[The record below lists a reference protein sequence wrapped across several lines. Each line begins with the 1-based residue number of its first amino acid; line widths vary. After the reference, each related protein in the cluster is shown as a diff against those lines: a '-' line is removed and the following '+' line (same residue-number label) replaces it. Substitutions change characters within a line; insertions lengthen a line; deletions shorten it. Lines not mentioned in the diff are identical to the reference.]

1 LQYCGFA
8 FTVIARSIRDEAIQI
23 RADWIAS
30 LTLAMTM
37 PSGRPPLP
45 RNVWILG
52 FVSLLMDL
60 SSEIY
65 HALLPAFITL
75 VLGLP
80 ATALGAIDGVAEA
93 TANFAKLVS
102 GRLSD
107 RSLRRKPWVVAGYGL
122 GALSKPLFPLAT
134 GVATVM
140 GARFADRIGKG
151 IRGSPRDAMVADET
165 PPEIRGRAFGLR
177 QSLDTVGAL
186 LAPLAAIGLMAWF
199 ASDIRMVFWIAV
211 IPAACS
217 FLLAWTA
224 LREPEQ
230 HLAPFKRSPLFA
242 GFKQL
247 DKETKRLLQVGFLFG
262 LARFS
267 EAFLILK
274 GIEIG
279 LSEALSPVTLALFN
293 LAYVVLAYPAGAL
306 SDRMSPRSILMA
318 GIAVLVAG
326 DLVLAKTSGMAG
338 LIIGVTLWGAHMALT
353 QGIFSRMIADSA
365 PEELRA
371 TSFGAFWFV
380 SGIAGLLA
388 SLGAGLLWD
397 REGSAATFATSA
409 GIAAMALAMLS
420 LLPEERR
427 SPPFQGTG

>member
-1 LQYCGFA
+1 
-8 FTVIARSIRDEAIQI
+8 
-23 RADWIAS
+23 
-30 LTLAMTM
+30 M
-37 PSGRPPLP
+37 P
-45 RNVWILG
+45 RNVWVLG

-65 HALLPAFITL
+65 HALLPAFVTM

-80 ATALGAIDGVAEA
+80 ATALGAIDGIAEA
-93 TANFAKLVS
+93 TANFAKLGS

-107 RSLRRKPWVVAGYGL
+107 RSRNRKPWVMAGYGL
-122 GALSKPLFPLAT
+122 AALSKPLFPRAT
-134 GVATVM
+134 SAITLM
-140 GARFADRIGKG
+140 AARFADRIGKG

-177 QSLDTVGAL
+177 QALDTVGAL
-186 LAPLAAIGLMAWF
+186 LAPIAAIALMAWF
-199 ASDIRMVFWIAV
+199 ASDIRAVYWVAV

-217 FLLAWTA
+217 FLLAWLA

-230 HLAPFKRSPLFA
+230 HRAPLKRSPFFA
-242 GFKQL
+242 GFRNL
-247 DKETKRLLQVGFLFG
+247 NRETKRLLTVGFLFA

-279 LSEALSPVTLALFN
+279 LTEGLSPLTLALFN

-306 SDRMSPRSILMA
+306 SDRMRPRHILMA
-318 GIAVLVAG
+318 GMAVLVVG
-326 DLVLAKTSGMAG
+326 DLVLAKADNYA
-338 LIIGVTLWGAHMALT
+338 LLFVGVGLWGAHMALT
-353 QGIFSRMIADSA
+353 QGIFSRMIADAA

-380 SGIAGLLA
+380 SGVAGLLA
-388 SLGAGLLWD
+388 SLGAGMLWD

-409 GIAAMALAMLS
+409 GVAAMALAMLS
-420 LLPEERR
+420 LLAEEK
-427 SPPFQGTG
+427 S

>member
-1 LQYCGFA
+1 M
-8 FTVIARSIRDEAIQI
+8 S
-23 RADWIAS
+23 S
-30 LTLAMTM
+30 
-37 PSGRPPLP
+37 RPPLP

-65 HALLPAFITL
+65 HALLPAFITM

-80 ATALGAIDGVAEA
+80 ATALGAIDGIAEA
-93 TANFAKLVS
+93 TANFAKLAS

-107 RSLRRKPWVVAGYGL
+107 RSLKRKPWVVSGYGL
-122 GALSKPLFPLAT
+122 AALSKPLFPLA
-134 GVATVM
+134 GSAITVM
-140 GARFADRIGKG
+140 LARFADRIGKG

-165 PPEIRGRAFGLR
+165 PAEIRGRAFGLR

-186 LAPLAAIGLMAWF
+186 LAPIVAIGLMAWF
-199 ASDIRMVFWIAV
+199 ASDIRKVFWIAV
-211 IPAACS
+211 IPAFGS
-217 FLLAWTA
+217 FLLAWLA
-224 LREPEQ
+224 LSEPET
-230 HLAPFKRSPLFA
+230 HLGPLKRSPLFA

-247 DKETKRLLQVGFLFG
+247 DKSTKRLLAVGFLFG

-279 LSEALSPVTLALFN
+279 LSEALSPLTLALFN
-293 LAYVVLAYPAGAL
+293 LAYVVLAYPAGSL

-318 GIAVLVAG
+318 GMAVLVAG
-326 DLVLAKTSGMAG
+326 NLVLAKADNYAMLAAG
-338 LIIGVTLWGAHMALT
+338 VALWGAHMALT
-353 QGIFSRMIADSA
+353 QGIFSRIIADSA

-388 SLGAGLLWD
+388 SLGAGWMWD
-397 REGSAATFATSA
+397 REGSSATFFTSA
-409 GIAAMALAMLS
+409 AVAAAALAMLS
-420 LLPEERR
+420 LLQEERR
-427 SPPFQGTG
+427 A

>member
-1 LQYCGFA
+1 MRR
-8 FTVIARSIRDEAIQI
+8 TRDEQ
-23 RADWIAS
+23 RVS
-30 LTLAMTM
+30 
-37 PSGRPPLP
+37 SRPPLP

-65 HALLPAFITL
+65 HALLPAFVTI

-107 RSLRRKPWVVAGYGL
+107 RSLKRKPWVVAGYGL
-122 GALSKPLFPLAT
+122 AALSKPLFPLSAS
-134 GVATVM
+134 APAVM
-140 GARFADRIGKG
+140 LARFTDRIAKG
-151 IRGSPRDAMVADET
+151 IRGAPRDAMVADES
-165 PPEIRGRAFGLR
+165 PAEIRGRAFGLR

-186 LAPLAAIGLMAWF
+186 LAPVAAIALMAWF
-199 ASDIRMVFWIAV
+199 ASDIRMVFWVAV
-211 IPAACS
+211 IPAFFS
-217 FLLAWTA
+217 FLLAWVA

-230 HLAPFKRSPLFA
+230 HLAPFKPSPFFH
-242 GFKQL
+242 GFREL
-247 DKETKRLLQVGFLFG
+247 DKDTKRLLAVGFLFS

-279 LSEALSPVTLALFN
+279 LSEALSPLTLALFN
-293 LAYVVLAYPAGAL
+293 LVYVALAYPAGTL
-306 SDRMSPRSILMA
+306 SDRMHPRSILMV
-318 GIAVLVAG
+318 GLAVLVAG
-326 DLVLAKTSGMAG
+326 DLVLAKAGNFAG
-338 LIIGVTLWGAHMALT
+338 LALGVGLWGAHMALT

-380 SGIAGLLA
+380 SGIAALLA
-388 SLGAGLLWD
+388 SLGAGWMWD
-397 REGSAATFATSA
+397 REGSSATFFTSA
-409 GIAAMALAMLS
+409 AVAAAALAMLS
-420 LLPEERR
+420 LIRNDGRPVR
-427 SPPFQGTG
+427 